1 MRAGEGAG
9 GARRGPLRSGRRN
22 DVRNEER
29 RPPAA
34 DGAGETTERQVPP
47 RGARRGVRLRGWGG
61 IATMAALCAL
71 AAIGALCLPEARDGA
86 RSSAGD
92 GATAGPPRGGT
103 TAGSAP
109 AGAAGYR
116 SADGSCPYTY
126 DRSAS
131 NKDDGATVEEI
142 KSRQKHPGLPRGKL
156 VVGVDQNSYRWGFRN
171 PQRDG
176 NNDIEGF
183 DVDLAHAVAKELLG
197 DPDALVLRAI
207 PTNRRV
213 RAVADHEVDMV
224 VRTMTITC
232 RRLKDVS
239 FSTPYFRT
247 TQRIIVPRGS
257 SVRGFDD
264 SLAGKRLCSADG
276 STAESVLTEGFE
288 DRAELVTVPNQLDCL
303 VRLQL
308 GEVDALVTDGALGE
322 GQLAQDPGLEIRGGP
337 DENDPADRDS
347 PAWEYYGIAMNQ
359 DSPELVARVNKVL
372 EHFRKDQWRATYA
385 KWFGAGGKAGPPKA
399 DVRISLGTP

>member
-1 MRAGEGAG
+1 MRDDERQPPATDGHEGA
-9 GARRGPLRSGRRN
+9 A
-22 DVRNEER
+22 ER
-29 RPPAA
+29 RAAPA
-34 DGAGETTERQVPP
+34 RP
-47 RGARRGVRLRGWGG
+47 RVRLRGWGG
-61 IATMAALCAL
+61 IAAMAALCAL
-71 AAIGALCLPEARDGA
+71 AAIGALCLPGA
-86 RSSAGD
+86 RAGAPSSGHD
-92 GATAGPPRGGT
+92 RVTA
-103 TAGSAP
+103 AP
-109 AGAAGYR
+109 APAASAAGYR
-116 SADGSCPYTY
+116 SADGSCPYAY

-131 NKDDGATVEEI
+131 DKDDDAIVEEI
-142 KSRQKHPGLPRGKL
+142 RTRREHPGLPRGKL

-183 DVDLAHAVAKELLG
+183 DIDLAHAIAKDLLG

-213 RAVADHEVDMV
+213 QAVADHDVDMV

-257 SVRGFDD
+257 SVDGFNA
-264 SLAGKRLCSADG
+264 SLTGKRLCSADS
-276 STAESVLTEGFE
+276 STAENVLTEGFK
-288 DRAELVTVPNQLDCL
+288 DKVELVSVPNQLDCL

-322 GQLAQDPGLEIRGGP
+322 GQLAQDPSLDMQGGP
-337 DENDPADRDS
+337 DENNPADRDS

-359 DSPELVARVNKVL
+359 DSPRLVARVNKIL
-372 EHFRKDQWRATYA
+372 EDFRADQWQVTYT
-385 KWFGAGGKAGPPKA
+385 KWFGAGEKVEPPKA
-399 DVRISLGTP
+399 DVKINLGTP